1 MKKKKLL
8 GIDLDALI
16 NESLKGLLF
25 EVSEDDSTANMKE
38 KLKQQE
44 KIKKSKDRKS
54 RMKGDKE
61 GVADEGEE
69 LVPVEKPVKLKHEK
83 VPEVNAQSIADK
95 INELRAGKSLKDKE
109 TMNAL
114 KAYFEKLNG
123 PERIALFAFLSG
135 LSKVLADQSG
145 DVKTPH
151 SKPFSIDMAQDDN
164 VHTGKKD
171 TVKVQPKGAKSI
183 SKVSGSEQPIVV
195 GESADKQAILKVIKL
210 NRRR

>member
-1 MKKKKLL
+1 MSKKKLL
-8 GIDLDALI
+8 GIDLDDLI

-25 EVSEDDSTANMKE
+25 EVAEDESTANMKE

-44 KIKKSKDRKS
+44 MMKKSSDRKA
-54 RMKGDKE
+54 RMKKGSEGDA
-61 GVADEGEE
+61 GDEGEE
-69 LVPVEKPVKLKHEK
+69 ITPSKPVKLKHEK
-83 VPEVNAQSIADK
+83 LPEINAQSIADK

-109 TMNAL
+109 TMSAL

-135 LSKVLADQSG
+135 LVKVLGELKG

-171 TVKVQPKGAKSI
+171 DVKVQPRGTKEI
-183 SKVSGSEQPIVV
+183 SKSKSSETPIVV
-195 GESADKQAILKVIKL
+195 GESANKKHILNVIKR

>member
-1 MKKKKLL
+1 MSKNKLM
-8 GIDLDALI
+8 GIDLDILI

-25 EVSEDDSTANMKE
+25 EVAEDESTANMKE

-44 KIKKSKDRKS
+44 KVKSSSDRKA
-54 RMKGDKE
+54 RMKKGNSGDA
-61 GVADEGEE
+61 GDEGEE
-69 LVPVEKPVKLKHEK
+69 IQPSKPVKIKHEK

-114 KAYFEKLNG
+114 KSYFEKLNG

-135 LSKVLADQSG
+135 LVKVLG
-145 DVKTPH
+145 ELKGNVKTPH
-151 SKPFSIDMAQDDN
+151 SKPFSIDMAQDESVHDDSDN
-164 VHTGKKD
+164 ELERH
-171 TVKVQPKGAKSI
+171 PKGTKAASKS
-183 SKVSGSEQPIVV
+183 KTSETPIVV
-195 GESADKQAILKVIKL
+195 GESANKKHIFNVIKQ

>member
-1 MKKKKLL
+1 MKKKLL
-8 GIDLDALI
+8 GLDIDELI
-16 NESLKGLLF
+16 NESLRGLLF
-25 EVSEDDSTANMKE
+25 EVSEDESTANMKE

-44 KIKKSKDRKS
+44 KIQKSKDRKS
-54 RMKGDKE
+54 RASGAKE
-61 GVADEGEE
+61 DAGDEGEE
-69 LVPVEKPVKLKHEK
+69 MVKVSKPVKLKHEK

-135 LSKVLADQSG
+135 LAKVLGDLTG

-151 SKPFSIDMAQDDN
+151 SKPFSIDMAKGENNSPGAKGD
-164 VHTGKKD
+164 
-171 TVKVQPKGAKSI
+171 VKAQPKGTKEI
-183 SKVSGSEQPIVV
+183 SKTSGSETPIVV
-195 GESADKQAILKVIKL
+195 GESADKRAILNVIKQ